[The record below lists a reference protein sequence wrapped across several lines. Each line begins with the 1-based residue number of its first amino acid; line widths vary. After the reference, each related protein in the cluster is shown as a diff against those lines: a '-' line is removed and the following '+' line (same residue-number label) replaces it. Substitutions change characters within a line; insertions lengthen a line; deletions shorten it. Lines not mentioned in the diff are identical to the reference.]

1 MKKLILAGL
10 IAAACATPA
19 LAALTAGDAAPDFTL
34 KGSLEGK
41 DFTFNLKTALNNG
54 PVVVYFFP
62 SAFTGGCD
70 AQAHAF
76 AEDADAFK
84 AAGASIIGVSGDS
97 VERLHQF
104 SADPNFCAGKFPVA
118 SDIDTKTAQSYKLNV
133 STPRA
138 GAKDNKG
145 NALDHA
151 IIERVTY
158 VIGRDGKVLATLSSA
173 ADKLS
178 PIDHVE
184 KSLAMVQNLKK

>member
-1 MKKLILAGL
+1 MRKLILAGL
-10 IAAACATPA
+10 FAAACATPA
-19 LAALTAGDAAPDFTL
+19 FAALTVGETAPDFTL

-41 DFTFNLKTALNNG
+41 DFNFNLKSTLSKG

-76 AEDADAFK
+76 AEDADKFR

-104 SADPNFCAGKFPVA
+104 SSDPNFCAGKFPVA
-118 SDIDTKTAQSYKLNV
+118 SDADTKTALSYKLNV
-133 STPRA
+133 SKPRD

-151 IIERVTY
+151 MIERVTY
-158 VIGRDGKVLATLSSA
+158 VIGRDGKVLATMSSA
-173 ADKLS
+173 QDKLS

-184 KSLAMVQNLKK
+184 KSLAMVQALKK